1 MLPPTHT
8 RRCPQGRPTCIRY
21 GIAGTSTRRESRA
34 LARACRQDRTSLSL
48 SALSLFFYLSSLLS
62 APSFSL
68 SRCTVHLH
76 GTLGVAPTMCP
87 LPLPLPLPPPQPGP
101 RRTWQGGGRDEYRPA
116 HYSLKRSKTKQALVP
131 PKPNELDMTRETS
144 PSWRFVRIFM
154 PSASSTSSSMLADSA
169 RKPSR
174 SMISE

>member
-1 MLPPTHT
+1 MGCDLIWARNARTYTHT
-8 RRCPQGRPTCIRY
+8 AVPSGKTNLHSIRNSRH
-21 GIAGTSTRRESRA
+21 IHKARVSRVSESVQTGPDLSLTLR
-34 LARACRQDRTSLSL
+34 SLS
-48 SALSLFFYLSSLLS
+48 SSISPLSSQRRL
-62 APSFSL
+62 SL

-131 PKPNELDMTRETS
+131 PKPNELDMH
-144 PSWRFVRIFM
+144 RFTLRRYDR
-154 PSASSTSSSMLADSA
+154 A
-169 RKPSR
+169 
-174 SMISE
+174 